1 MIGRA
6 IVAVVL
12 LAALAS
18 CPRQAP
24 QVRST
29 GAPDL
34 ETAAILRGLVRD
46 PADRDIAGLYA
57 RDTDR
62 VCIVPRDGGYRIGA
76 TVDYGEGQGCSA
88 AGDVS
93 RSGDSLRVR
102 LGRDCRF
109 DAAFDGDR
117 ITFPAV
123 LPEPCAS
130 ACLRSGT
137 LAALDAERLSES
149 VAEAATMRTADGS
162 TPCAG
167 S

>member
-1 MIGRA
+1 MIARL
-6 IVAVVL
+6 IVPVVL
-12 LAALAS
+12 IAALAS

-24 QVRST
+24 LIRAT
-29 GAPDL
+29 DAPDL

-46 PADRDIAGLYA
+46 PADRDIVGLYA

-62 VCIVPRDGGYRIGA
+62 VCIVRRDGGYRIGA

-88 AGDVS
+88 AGDAS
-93 RSGDSLRVR
+93 RLGDALRVR
-102 LGRDCRF
+102 LGNDCHF

-123 LPEPCAS
+123 LPEACAT
-130 ACLRSGT
+130 ACVRSGT

-149 VAEAATMRTADGS
+149 VAEAATMRNADGRA
-162 TPCAG
+162 PCAG